1 MLECSVSGHDQRDN
15 LSDAVLYTEAKQG
28 PHKKAAPNSR
38 DCGVVDFLSIGF
50 VNSACRPI

>member
-28 PHKKAAPNSR
+28 PHKKAAPQ
-38 DCGVVDFLSIGF
+38 
-50 VNSACRPI
+50 